1 MFVRVLFGENLEKN
15 ILIKSKVTVAP
26 VTLTTIDTTAIEL
39 ATLAQATIDL
49 DTKAKSAITADGLP
63 LILEARHHD
72 PFSFLGL
79 HSLTNNEYVLRTFLP
94 QATAAWVKVGSKWLS
109 LTKKHVDG
117 LFEHTSKTALKTPCL
132 IKIEADN
139 NTYEAYDAYTFSSS
153 ITQDE
158 LYLFGE
164 GRLKQAYK
172 TLGAQCISQDG
183 IAGVRF
189 AVWAPNAERVSV
201 TGSFNNWDGRVHSM
215 RAHGAS
221 GVWEIFIPHLT
232 THDTYKFE
240 IRNRHSNSVLV
251 KTDPYGFEF
260 EQRPGTAAKIS
271 KSQHQWQDEEWLAAR
286 EKRDWL
292 HTPFNCYEVHLGSWQ
307 RNENGHFLS
316 YRELATR
323 LVPYVAEMGYTHVE
337 LLPISEHPL
346 NESWGYQTT
355 GYFGVTNRFGSPD
368 DLRFLIDAFHQA
380 NIGVILDWVPGHF
393 PKDDWALARFDG
405 TALYEHEDP
414 RLGEHQDWGT
424 YIFNYGR
431 NEVRNFLI
439 ANAYFW
445 LQEFHIDGLRV
456 DAVASMLYLDYSRKA
471 GEWLPNK
478 FGGRENLEVI
488 DFLKQLNVMVGQDFA
503 GVLTIAEESTAWP
516 MVSRPVYLG
525 GLGFAMKWNM
535 GWMNDTLAYMENDPI
550 HRRYHHDKLT
560 FGQIYAYSENFVLPF
575 SHDEVVHGKHS
586 LIGKMPGDAWQ
597 KFANLRLLMT
607 YQMTAPG
614 KKLNFMGNEIGQ
626 GREWNVNSSL
636 DWHLLSDTHEGHEWH
651 RGIKQ
656 INTDLNKLYKETN
669 ALYSLDFDV
678 QGFEW
683 IDCNDTD
690 QSIISFIRRGT
701 DNTFAIM
708 VLNFTPVS
716 RSQYRIGVPQAGNYQ
731 ESFNSDAACYGGSNQ
746 GNGAGLHTEDVAWM
760 NHNQSLVIT
769 LPPLA
774 GLVLRLA

>member
-15 ILIKSKVTVAP
+15 ILVKSKVTQAP
-26 VTLTTIDTTAIEL
+26 ATLTTIGSETVDSLTTDIV
-39 ATLAQATIDL
+39 TIDF
-49 DTKAKSAITADGLP
+49 DNKEKSTFTSEGLR

-79 HSLTNNEYVLRTFLP
+79 HKINENRYLLRTFLP
-94 QATAAWVKVGSKWLS
+94 QATSAWVKFNSVWVALEK
-109 LTKKHVDG
+109 THIDG
-117 LFEHTSKTALKTPCL
+117 LFEHTSKIELDIPCL
-132 IKIEADN
+132 IKIESEN

-158 LYLFGE
+158 LYLFSE

-172 TLGAQCISQDG
+172 MLGAQCILQNG

-240 IRNRHSNSVLV
+240 IRNRNTNNVLV

-271 KSQHQWQDEEWLAAR
+271 KSQHKWQDTEWLAAR
-286 EKRDWL
+286 ENRDWL
-292 HTPFNCYEVHLGSWQ
+292 HAPFNCYEVHLGSWQ
-307 RNENGHFLS
+307 RNEKGHFLT
-316 YRELATR
+316 YRELATK

-368 DLRFLIDAFHQA
+368 DLRFLIDTFHQA

-535 GWMNDTLAYMENDPI
+535 GWMNDTLAYMENDPV

-560 FGQIYAYSENFVLPF
+560 FGQLYAYSENFVLPF

-586 LIGKMPGDAWQ
+586 LLDKMPGDAWQ

-636 DWHLLSDTHEGHEWH
+636 DWHLISNTHEGHEWH
-651 RGIKQ
+651 QGIKQ

-669 ALYSLDFDV
+669 ALYSLDFEV

-701 DNTFAIM
+701 DNSFAII
-708 VLNFTPVS
+708 VLNFTPVL
-716 RSQYRIGVPQAGNYQ
+716 RSQYRIGVPQAGSYH
-731 ESFNSDAACYGGSNQ
+731 ECFNSDAACYGGSNQ
-746 GNGAGLHTEDVAWM
+746 GNGAGLHTENVAWM